1 MQQLREAFED
11 FHEAAD
17 PDGPGGGLAAGCV
30 FCDLDE
36 AHTLEGTIPDTFDF
50 FLQDNF
56 FLFGCNTSVEL
67 FSRIHLPTRAVRY
80 MIVISF
86 DDEMWQCVLDNCNP
100 ADGQPWP
107 SSEDDDE

>member
-1 MQQLREAFED
+1 
-11 FHEAAD
+11 
-17 PDGPGGGLAAGCV
+17 
-30 FCDLDE
+30 
-36 AHTLEGTIPDTFDF
+36 
-50 FLQDNF
+50 
-56 FLFGCNTSVEL
+56 
-67 FSRIHLPTRAVRY
+67 